1 MDTNKKKALYD
12 FLMMLAATT
21 VSIVLTFG
29 TTAIVDRK
37 KKKAEK
43 REMVMMIM
51 YDMRETLEKLGR
63 CDQDLNKFFDIHV
76 EVLAHPQQFEESFMP
91 MELYIPTADY
101 TTTTENIFKS
111 NIETIRTIGNILF
124 VETVSSFYDNR
135 SRYRSDVVE
144 AFQQQTGE
152 AMQDLESLRDF
163 NSSSY
168 IFLSQA
174 YLGLMNRDF
183 ERCKLMMKVSDEDLE
198 QFRIQ
203 HQKLLDATNENVA
216 EEAQKASREN
226 QLRKQKLQQAREEG
240 MKESL

>member
-1 MDTNKKKALYD
+1 M
-12 FLMMLAATT
+12 
-21 VSIVLTFG
+21 
-29 TTAIVDRK
+29 
-37 KKKAEK
+37 
-43 REMVMMIM
+43 
-51 YDMRETLEKLGR
+51 
-63 CDQDLNKFFDIHV
+63 
-76 EVLAHPQQFEESFMP
+76 
-91 MELYIPTADY
+91 
-101 TTTTENIFKS
+101 
-111 NIETIRTIGNILF
+111 
-124 VETVSSFYDNR
+124 
-135 SRYRSDVVE
+135 E